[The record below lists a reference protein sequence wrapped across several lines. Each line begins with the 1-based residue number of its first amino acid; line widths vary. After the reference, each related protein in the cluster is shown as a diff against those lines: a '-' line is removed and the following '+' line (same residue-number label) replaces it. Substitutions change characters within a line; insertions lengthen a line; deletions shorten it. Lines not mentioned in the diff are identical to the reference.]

1 MRKHLIIITSGVN
14 LMAKLYVLLRSY
26 KRNLELLIL
35 YYSLRSY
42 MKQVII
48 WLKIM
53 ILNET

>member
-14 LMAKLYVLLRSY
+14 LIAKLYVLLRSY

>member
-14 LMAKLYVLLRSY
+14 LIAKLYVLMRSY

-48 WLKIM
+48 WLKVM

>member
-1 MRKHLIIITSGVN
+1 MRKHLTIITSSVN
-14 LMAKLYVLLRSY
+14 LIAKLYVLLRSY